1 MKTKR
6 ITGLDLAVGM
16 LLPVIVYYGL
26 HLGIG
31 QSRSTFPREQ
41 FHLIFDGAVAVF
53 MFINGLTTGFSAGIN
68 GNSGAVQRYLLKRG
82 GVFLALGLLVS
93 IVWPT
98 NLFLVF
104 GSASIAMA
112 LILPF
117 HSTIL
122 RFLGFAL
129 ALFAIY
135 IYTLTDVNIALSIF
149 SQAIPVGSVLHL
161 WQNGYYAFVPWFVF
175 MLFGFLFSRSQLHFE
190 SSARLRYVVGT
201 LLLLAAVGAELL
213 FEGNVL
219 TTRQIGRADALN
231 TSPLHLTITSFFFA
245 AHGLALFFV
254 QFALKINERW
264 PDAKPMAALKH
275 YAKMKYSMLL
285 AQAAA
290 GALAALLLDAGES
303 FGALTVVIFSL
314 IVTAI
319 SALFA
324 YVWSLRFAA
333 GPVELVL
340 RALTTRK

>member
-16 LLPVIVYYGL
+16 LLPILVYFGL

-31 QSRSTFPREQ
+31 QGRSEFPREQ
-41 FHLIFDGAVAVF
+41 FHLIFDGAVAIF

-68 GNSGAVQRYLLKRG
+68 GNSASVQRYLIKRG
-82 GVFLALGLLVS
+82 LVFTALGIVVS
-93 IVWPT
+93 IFWPT
-98 NLFLVF
+98 NLFLIF
-104 GSASIAMA
+104 GTASLA
-112 LILPF
+112 LAFILPF

-122 RFLGFAL
+122 RFVGFAL
-129 ALFAIY
+129 ALYALY
-135 IYTLTDVNIALSIF
+135 IYTLTDITIALSVF
-149 SQAIPVGSVLHL
+149 SQEVPLGNLLHL
-161 WQNGYYAFVPWFVF
+161 WQTGYYAFVPWFVF
-175 MLFGFLFSRSQLHFE
+175 MLFGFLFSRSSLHLE
-190 SSARLRYVVGT
+190 SSARLRYLFGA
-201 LLLLAAVGAELL
+201 LLLVAALALELL

-219 TTRQIGRADALN
+219 TTRQLTSSRDAS
-231 TSPLHLTITSFFFA
+231 TTPLHLTMASFFFA

-254 QFALKINERW
+254 QFALKLNERW
-264 PDAKPMAALKH
+264 PASKPMAALKH

-285 AQAAA
+285 AQATA
-290 GALAALLLDAGES
+290 GALAALFLNDGES
-303 FGALTVVIFSL
+303 FGVLTIIIFSL
-314 IVTAI
+314 VVTLI